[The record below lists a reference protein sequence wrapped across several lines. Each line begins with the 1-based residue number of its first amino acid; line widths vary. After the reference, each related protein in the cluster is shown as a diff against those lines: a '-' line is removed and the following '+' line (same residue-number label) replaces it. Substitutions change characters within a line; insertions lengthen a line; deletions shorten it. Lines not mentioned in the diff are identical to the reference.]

1 MAISILNQLY
11 PPQFS
16 STFAPAF
23 PVTSTPRIYFSLSS
37 YNSSNDIQRVHIII
51 TNQKSNENVIK
62 TGVGLLFKPLS
73 YDTDASMYYVDIS
86 PSEIA
91 GDEWIHNQY
100 YKLQLRFDNADA
112 PLNGVFDNAY
122 LTENLEHFSEWSQVL
137 LLRPISEPQV
147 LIRPFDLESNQN
159 KVLYFNKGVLHISG
173 QMSFAADDEKET
185 MSSYKADIVSAEDD
199 NVMLLEGKTVYTST
213 LTNPNVIDAL
223 LDLSGLDTKT
233 IQTFAIRLT
242 TSTKSGYE
250 MTKNYRFKIA
260 EFIADDSFKPD
271 VAVDMN
277 DETGIATVSVKNE
290 QSVFGSLYIKRSS
303 SLSDFKDW
311 EMIYSAKVAG
321 PLDITISDNTVGS
334 GVWYRYSAQLE
345 NSAGGLTQVF
355 RSPIIFPQFFDAFL
369 SREDRQMDLQFNYKI
384 SSVNPVVNR
393 TKVDTLGGRYPKFVE
408 NAVMHYKQFSISGLI
423 STQEDEF
430 GLFFNKEDFFGN
442 RYEDYQTWEKENFR
456 DSFVTENYNDF
467 WERGFR
473 EELVEWL
480 NDGEPKLYRSMTEGL
495 VVVMLTDV
503 SLTPNA
509 ALSRRLYDFSAT
521 MYEIADGTSL
531 ENLDT
536 LGIYPRTLIDT
547 SVTGGSGQG
556 PDPTPEFITVSK
568 PGQLYQLDLGA
579 YEDKVNVVSEC
590 VWANLQTRY
599 GSNGVSI
606 SSSNILSSKSPQDPY
621 LTNVKIRFN
630 SKPHLFKVDT
640 NGYGNIIQI
649 PDDEPANATDAEKKN
664 YMLGYCFEIN
674 NNTGDNSRVFF
685 VGPQGYYQIPSN
697 VTVTSLHF
705 PQKDNVTLEYVV
717 TYKEANS
724 SGSHISSTQ
733 VNRTVVGQTRGS
745 FAADFYLGESIR
757 NKYTYTQPNKSFQKM
772 QWWKGICV
780 DVTPFAIVNIKYQ
793 DENTYNEYLV
803 GETGVLHFLEDSK
816 VQDLYFSGRAM
827 EKVNWSQVRYCR
839 DWQYAE
845 SGQTFASLKDIVK
858 PQVHGV
864 YTVAGFKY
872 IYYIDEEF
880 YRLVERDDM
889 TIAKVPITGD
899 INYYGDVMQIEIA

>member
-1 MAISILNQLY
+1 MAISVLNQLY

-23 PVTSTPRIYFSLSS
+23 PITSTPRIYFSLSS
-37 YNSSNDIQRVHIII
+37 YNSSNDIQRVHVVI

-62 TGVGLLFKPLS
+62 DGVGLLFKPLS
-73 YDTDASMYYVDIS
+73 YDTDAGMYYVDVS
-86 PSEIA
+86 PSELA
-91 GDEWIHNQY
+91 GDEWIYNQY

-112 PLNGVFDNAY
+112 PLSGVYDNSY

-147 LIRPFDLESNQN
+147 LIRPFDFESNQD
-159 KVLYFNKGVLHISG
+159 KVLYFNKGVLHLSG
-173 QMSFAADDEKET
+173 QVSFAADDDKET
-185 MSSYKADIVSAEDD
+185 MSSYKIDIVSGEEDGS
-199 NVMLLEGKTVYTST
+199 VLQEGKTVYTST
-213 LTNPNVIDAL
+213 LTNPNVIDSL
-223 LDLSGLDTKT
+223 LDLSGLDTKV
-233 IQTFAIRLT
+233 IQTFAVRLT
-242 TSTKSGYE
+242 ISTKSGYQFVKE
-250 MTKNYRFKIA
+250 CRFKIA
-260 EFIADDSFKPD
+260 EFIADDAFKPTIS
-271 VAVDMN
+271 AGAN
-277 DETGIATVSVKNE
+277 DETGVVVVSVNNE

-311 EMIYSAKVAG
+311 EMLYSAKVAG
-321 PLDITISDNTVGS
+321 PVDISISDNTVGS
-334 GVWYRYSAQLE
+334 GVWYRYSVQLE
-345 NSAGGLTQVF
+345 NSVGGLTQVF
-355 RSPIIFPQFFDAFL
+355 RSPIIFPKFFDAFL
-369 SREDRQMDLQFNYKI
+369 SRDGRQMDLQFNYKI
-384 SSVNPVVNR
+384 SSIKPVVNR
-393 TKVDTLGGRYPKFVE
+393 TKVDTLGGRYPRFVE

-423 STQEDEF
+423 STQEDESS
-430 GLFFNKEDFFGN
+430 LFLDKEQYFGN
-442 RYEDYQTWEKENFR
+442 RYEDYQAWENENFR
-456 DSFVTENYNDF
+456 DSFVAENYNDF

-480 NDGEPKLYRSMTEGL
+480 NDGEPKLYRSMPEGI

-509 ALSRRLYDFSAT
+509 TLSRRLYDFSAT

-547 SVTGGSGQG
+547 SAAGGSGTG
-556 PDPTPEFITVSK
+556 PDPTPEYVTVSK
-568 PGQLYQLDLGA
+568 PGQLYQLDLNL

-590 VWANLQTRY
+590 VWTGLQTKY

-606 SSSNILSSKSPQDPY
+606 SSSNILSSKNPQDPY

-630 SKPHLFKVDT
+630 SKPHLFKVDQ
-640 NGYGNIIQI
+640 NGNGNIIQI
-649 PDDEPANATDAEKKN
+649 PDDNPTNATDAEKESC
-664 YMLGYCFEIN
+664 MLGYCFEIN
-674 NNTGDNSRVFF
+674 NSTSDNSRVFF
-685 VGPQGYYQIPSN
+685 VGPQGYYQIPSSI
-697 VTVTSLHF
+697 TVTSLHF

-717 TYKEANS
+717 TYKETNS

-733 VNRTVVGQTRGS
+733 VDRTVVGQTRGS

-780 DVTPFAIVNIKYQ
+780 DVTPFAVVNIKYQ
-793 DENTYNEYLV
+793 DENTYHEYLV
-803 GETGVLHFLEDSK
+803 GETGVLHFLQDSK

-827 EKVNWSQVRYCR
+827 DKVDWSQVKYCR

-845 SGQTFASLKDIVK
+845 SGQTYSSLDEIEK

-872 IYYIDEEF
+872 IYYVNEEF
-880 YRLVERDDM
+880 YRIIERDDI

-899 INYYGDVMQIEIA
+899 INYYGDVMLIELA